1 MQREQRAAAQASDG
15 DDRYNGGVS
24 VSGNS
29 YGYAQQ
35 QVRRD
40 PRVDPPETQLHVP
53 RTPISSPTL
62 ISTRYRMTS
71 DSLFLVFAKQQQG
84 YYYQDAR
91 QQGQSSHQYSE
102 SGGYPNQQAYQQQL
116 AYAGMQQ
123 SASQPYWYSAP
134 YGEGANGNG
143 SQANAQEGG
152 VQVRDRD
159 VKTQR
164 RKEAN
169 RESARRSKQRKKEES
184 ELLSSKAQ
192 ELVRESTSL
201 RAELEKV
208 QKQADKLYKENL
220 ELRNQVTKAGGSL
233 PPSLPPVVPVKL
245 PPPIEL
251 PLSLFKEIMGS
262 SPAIK
267 KETAPASKASGAG
280 GKDESKEERE
290 KKRQKTGAVK
300 QTGAGAPSNVR
311 SHDQGGIDLPGLL
324 ENELNAGEAN
334 AEQFV
339 QLSAPA
345 YDGNGNSG
353 GGMLMSDAI
362 VSFREPER
370 DALFPNNTSLDE
382 LEMMGGDLRGG
393 AYPINGKNGATADE
407 DEEFNVI
414 RRTELGQGG

>member
-1 MQREQRAAAQASDG
+1 MLTD
-15 DDRYNGGVS
+15 Y
-24 VSGNS
+24 
-29 YGYAQQ
+29 
-35 QVRRD
+35 
-40 PRVDPPETQLHVP
+40 
-53 RTPISSPTL
+53 
-62 ISTRYRMTS
+62 S
-71 DSLFLVFAKQQQG
+71 DSFSHAQQQG

-91 QQGQSSHQYSE
+91 QQGQGSHQYSD
-102 SGGYPNQQAYQQQL
+102 SGGYPSHQAYQQQL

-134 YGEGANGNG
+134 YGEGANGG
-143 SQANAQEGG
+143 GAQANAQEGG
-152 VQVRDRD
+152 VAVRDRD

-184 ELLSSKAQ
+184 ELLSTKAQ

-208 QKQADKLYKENL
+208 QKQANKLYDENL
-220 ELRNQVTKAGGSL
+220 ALRSQVTKAGGSL
-233 PPSLPPVVPVKL
+233 PPPLPPVVPVKL
-245 PPPIEL
+245 PPPIKL
-251 PLSLFKEIMGS
+251 PASLFKDIMGT
-262 SPAIK
+262 PQPVK
-267 KETAPASKASGAG
+267 KEEAPATNASGAG
-280 GKDESKEERE
+280 AKEDAKEERE
-290 KKRQKTGAVK
+290 KKRQKTAAAK
-300 QTGAGAPSNVR
+300 TLAASAPGNGR
-311 SHDQGGIDLPGLL
+311 SLDQGGIDLPGLL

-345 YDGNGNSG
+345 YEGNGNSG
-353 GGMLMSDAI
+353 GGMLMSEAI

-393 AYPINGKNGATADE
+393 AHYPNGKNGAAVDE
-407 DEEFNVI
+407 DEEFNFI

>member
-1 MQREQRAAAQASDG
+1 MQREQRGSAQASDG
-15 DDRYNGGVS
+15 EDRYNGGVS

-35 QVRRD
+35 Q
-40 PRVDPPETQLHVP
+40 
-53 RTPISSPTL
+53 
-62 ISTRYRMTS
+62 
-71 DSLFLVFAKQQQG
+71 QG

-91 QQGQSSHQYSE
+91 QQGQGPHQYSD
-102 SGGYPNQQAYQQQL
+102 SGGYPSHQAYQQQL

-134 YGEGANGNG
+134 YGEGANSGG
-143 SQANAQEGG
+143 AQANAQEGG
-152 VQVRDRD
+152 VAVRDRD

-184 ELLSSKAQ
+184 ELLSTKAQ

-208 QKQADKLYKENL
+208 QKQANKLYDENL
-220 ELRNQVTKAGGSL
+220 ALRSQVTKAGGSL
-233 PPSLPPVVPVKL
+233 PPPLPPVVPVKL
-245 PPPIEL
+245 PPPIKL
-251 PLSLFKEIMGS
+251 PASLFKDIMGT
-262 SPAIK
+262 PQPVK
-267 KETAPASKASGAG
+267 KEEAPVTNASGAG
-280 GKDESKEERE
+280 AKEDAKEERE
-290 KKRQKTGAVK
+290 KKRQKTAAAK
-300 QTGAGAPSNVR
+300 TLAASAPANGR
-311 SHDQGGIDLPGLL
+311 SLDQGGIDLPGLL

-345 YDGNGNSG
+345 YEGNGNSG
-353 GGMLMSDAI
+353 GGMLMSEAI

-393 AYPINGKNGATADE
+393 AHYPNGKNGAAVDE
-407 DEEFNVI
+407 DEEFNFI

>member
-1 MQREQRAAAQASDG
+1 MF
-15 DDRYNGGVS
+15 
-24 VSGNS
+24 
-29 YGYAQQ
+29 
-35 QVRRD
+35 
-40 PRVDPPETQLHVP
+40 PETLTATRNSRCVANPPRLPARARCLHVP
-53 RTPISSPTL
+53 RTPDSFRHPLRHPLLSLVDVLTD
-62 ISTRYRMTS
+62 YS
-71 DSLFLVFAKQQQG
+71 DSFSHAQQQG

-91 QQGQSSHQYSE
+91 QQGQGPHQYSD
-102 SGGYPNQQAYQQQL
+102 SGGYPSHQAYQQQL

-134 YGEGANGNG
+134 YGEGANGG
-143 SQANAQEGG
+143 GAQANAQEGG
-152 VQVRDRD
+152 VAVRDRD

-184 ELLSSKAQ
+184 ELLSTKAQ

-208 QKQADKLYKENL
+208 QKQANKLYDENL
-220 ELRNQVTKAGGSL
+220 ALRSQVTKAGGSL
-233 PPSLPPVVPVKL
+233 PPPLPPVVPVKL
-245 PPPIEL
+245 PPPIKL
-251 PLSLFKEIMGS
+251 PASLFKDIMGT
-262 SPAIK
+262 PQPVK
-267 KETAPASKASGAG
+267 KEEAPATNASGAG
-280 GKDESKEERE
+280 AKEDAKEERE
-290 KKRQKTGAVK
+290 KKRQKTAAAK
-300 QTGAGAPSNVR
+300 TLAASAPANGR
-311 SHDQGGIDLPGLL
+311 SLDQGGIDLPGLL

-345 YDGNGNSG
+345 YEGNGNSG
-353 GGMLMSDAI
+353 GGMLMSEAI

-393 AYPINGKNGATADE
+393 AHYPNGKNGAAVDE
-407 DEEFNVI
+407 DEEFNFI

>member
-1 MQREQRAAAQASDG
+1 
-15 DDRYNGGVS
+15 
-24 VSGNS
+24 
-29 YGYAQQ
+29 
-35 QVRRD
+35 
-40 PRVDPPETQLHVP
+40 
-53 RTPISSPTL
+53 
-62 ISTRYRMTS
+62 MTH
-71 DSLFLVFAKQQQG
+71 DIFSLSRQQG

-91 QQGQSSHQYSE
+91 QQGQGSHQYSD
-102 SGGYPNQQAYQQQL
+102 SGGYPSQQAYQQQL

-134 YGEGANGNG
+134 YGDGANSGG
-143 SQANAQEGG
+143 AQANAQDGG
-152 VQVRDRD
+152 VAGRDRD

-201 RAELEKV
+201 RAELQKV
-208 QKQADKLYKENL
+208 QQQANKLYDENL
-220 ELRNQVTKAGGSL
+220 ALRSQVTKAGGSL
-233 PPSLPPVVPVKL
+233 PPPLPPVVPVKL

-251 PLSLFKEIMGS
+251 PASLFKDTLGTAQ
-262 SPAIK
+262 PAK
-267 KETAPASKASGAG
+267 KEAAPATNASGAG
-280 GKDESKEERE
+280 AKEDAKEEGE
-290 KKRQKTGAVK
+290 KKRQKTGLVK
-300 QTGAGAPSNVR
+300 TSAASATANGR
-311 SHDQGGIDLPGLL
+311 SLDQGGIDLPGLL

-353 GGMLMSDAI
+353 GGMLMSEAI
-362 VSFREPER
+362 VSFCEPER
-370 DALFPNNTSLDE
+370 DALFPNNNTSLDE

-393 AYPINGKNGATADE
+393 AHYPNGKNGVAVDE
-407 DEEFNVI
+407 DEEFNFI

>member
-1 MQREQRAAAQASDG
+1 MF
-15 DDRYNGGVS
+15 
-24 VSGNS
+24 
-29 YGYAQQ
+29 
-35 QVRRD
+35 
-40 PRVDPPETQLHVP
+40 PETLTATRNSRCVANPPRLPARARCLHVP
-53 RTPISSPTL
+53 RTPDSFRHPLLSWVDVLTD
-62 ISTRYRMTS
+62 YS
-71 DSLFLVFAKQQQG
+71 DSFSHAQQQG

-91 QQGQSSHQYSE
+91 QQGQGSHQYSD
-102 SGGYPNQQAYQQQL
+102 SGGYPSQQTYQQQL

-134 YGEGANGNG
+134 YGEGANGG
-143 SQANAQEGG
+143 GAQANAQDGG
-152 VQVRDRD
+152 VAGRDRD

-184 ELLSSKAQ
+184 ELLSTKAQ

-208 QKQADKLYKENL
+208 QKQANKLYDENL
-220 ELRNQVTKAGGSL
+220 ALRSQVTKAGGSL
-233 PPSLPPVVPVKL
+233 PPPLPPVVPVKL
-245 PPPIEL
+245 PPPIKL
-251 PLSLFKEIMGS
+251 PASLFKDIMGT
-262 SPAIK
+262 PQPVK
-267 KETAPASKASGAG
+267 KEEAPATNALGAG
-280 GKDESKEERE
+280 AKEGAKEERE
-290 KKRQKTGAVK
+290 KKRQKTAAAK
-300 QTGAGAPSNVR
+300 TLAASAPANGR
-311 SHDQGGIDLPGLL
+311 SLDQGGIDLPGLL

-345 YDGNGNSG
+345 YEGNGNSG
-353 GGMLMSDAI
+353 GVMLMSEAI

-382 LEMMGGDLRGG
+382 LEMMGSDLRGG
-393 AYPINGKNGATADE
+393 AHYPNGKNGAAVDE
-407 DEEFNVI
+407 AEEFNFI